1 MLTLEYT
8 RSGGNTRAAA
18 LMQVATVT
26 SESLSA
32 DNAAVYRL
40 CFSQTT
46 LHTLA
51 ARLIEQSRRSNADS
65 VERTVSERGPR
76 DIEEL
81 EIMLWCSRF
90 SVAVDDGCGLRR
102 YS

>member
-8 RSGGNTRAAA
+8 RRGGNTRPAA
-18 LMQVATVT
+18 LTQVTTVT

-40 CFSQTT
+40 RFSQTA

-51 ARLIEQSRRSNADS
+51 ARLIEQSLRSNADS
-65 VERTVSERGPR
+65 VERTVSERGHR

-81 EIMLWCSRF
+81 ESMLWCRMFCCRS
-90 SVAVDDGCGLRR
+90 G
-102 YS
+102 